1 MIRYLADTNILGYLA
16 RHTSPR
22 LRVRMRAAMEAHE
35 VAISVVTRAETRFGQ
50 RLLNPDDRRQSAI
63 DALLQEIPTLMWTPD
78 AADRYG
84 DLAAVLQRKGRPIGT
99 MDTMIAAHALAEG
112 LILVTH
118 NTKDFKRVPGLE
130 IEDWAGAAVT
140 PGS

>member
-16 RHTSPR
+16 RRSSAP
-22 LRVRMRAAMEAHE
+22 LQSRMRAAMEANE

-50 RLLNPDDRRQSAI
+50 RLLNPDDRRHTII
-63 DALLQEIPTLMWTPD
+63 DVLLQEMPVLMWTPD

-84 DLAAVLQRKGRPIGT
+84 DLAAALQRKGQPIGT
-99 MDTMIAAHALAEG
+99 MDTIIAAHALAEG

-118 NTKDFKRVPGLE
+118 NIRDFKRVPGLV
-130 IEDWAGAAVT
+130 IEDWAA
-140 PGS
+140 